1 MSEHAVDEPTGN
13 WTPLFDTGTIEAQA
27 VEAQPIT
34 ATETPGDN
42 PSQPIPAFAPPEVVP
57 GTYSYLK
64 RWTFV
69 LVIAGVWIVGGAVG
83 VALYEWWFSS
93 LDKTA
98 PVFVV
103 FVYVVVCSVASMVIA
118 MIQNKPLLAALAVAL
133 MSAPLA
139 STGVAGVLYGAY
151 VFGWFGR

>member
-1 MSEHAVDEPTGN
+1 VAEHEAGEPTGN
-13 WTPLFDTGTIEAQA
+13 WTPLFDTGAIAAQT

-34 ATETPGDN
+34 ATEPPGDN
-42 PSQPIPAFAPPEVVP
+42 PSAPIPAFAPPELVP
-57 GTYSYLK
+57 GTYTYVK
-64 RWTFV
+64 RWTFL
-69 LVIAGVWIVGGAVG
+69 LVITGVWIVGAGIG

-103 FVYVVVCSVASMVIA
+103 FVYVVVCAVASLLTA
-118 MIQNKPLLAALAVAL
+118 MIQNKPVLAALSVAL

-139 STGVAGVLYGAY
+139 STGAAGVFYGAY

>member
-1 MSEHAVDEPTGN
+1 VREHVVGEPTGN
-13 WTPLFDTGTIEAQA
+13 WTPLFDTGAIEAQA
-27 VEAQPIT
+27 AEAQPIT
-34 ATETPGDN
+34 ATEPPDDN
-42 PSQPIPAFAPPEVVP
+42 PSAPIPAFAPPSVVP
-57 GTYSYLK
+57 GSYTYVK

-69 LVIAGVWIVGGAVG
+69 LVVAAVWILGAGIG

-103 FVYVVVCSVASMVIA
+103 FVYVVVCTVAGLLMA
-118 MIQNKPLLAALAVAL
+118 MIQNRPVLAALAVTL

-139 STGVAGVLYGAY
+139 STGAAGVLYGAY

>member
-1 MSEHAVDEPTGN
+1 VPEHAVGEPTGN
-13 WTPLFDTGTIEAQA
+13 WTPLFDTGTIEAQRA
-27 VEAQPIT
+27 EAQPIT
-34 ATETPGDN
+34 ATEPPGDN
-42 PSQPIPAFAPPEVVP
+42 PSEPIPAFGPPEVVP
-57 GTYSYLK
+57 GTYAYLK

-69 LVIAGVWIVGGAVG
+69 LVVAGVWIVAAGIG

-93 LDKTA
+93 LDKTV

-103 FVYVVVCSVASMVIA
+103 FVYVVVCAVGSLLLG
-118 MIQNKPLLAALAVAL
+118 MIQNKPVLAALSIAL

-139 STGVAGVLYGAY
+139 STSAAGVLYGAY